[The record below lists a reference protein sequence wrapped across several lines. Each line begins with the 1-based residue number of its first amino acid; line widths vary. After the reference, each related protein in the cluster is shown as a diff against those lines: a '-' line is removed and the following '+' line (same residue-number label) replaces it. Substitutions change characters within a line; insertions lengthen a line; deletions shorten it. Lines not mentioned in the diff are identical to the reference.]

1 MCVYI
6 YIFFLCMCACV
17 CVCVCVCLCARVCVC
32 VCNPVN
38 QGIVLDFRRGQWP
51 TQESTANEATLELGG
66 YPG

>member
-1 MCVYI
+1 MCVCMYI
-6 YIFFLCMCACV
+6 YIYICARVFV
-17 CVCVCVCLCARVCVC
+17 CVCVSVCVRVCFVC

-38 QGIVLDFRRGQWP
+38 QGIVLDFSRGQWP